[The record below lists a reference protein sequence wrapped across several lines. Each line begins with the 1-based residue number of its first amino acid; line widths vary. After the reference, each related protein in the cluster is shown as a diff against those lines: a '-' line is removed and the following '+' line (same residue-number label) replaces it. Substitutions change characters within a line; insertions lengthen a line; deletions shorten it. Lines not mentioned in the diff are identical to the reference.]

1 MLVPVLGVVTG
12 VLVVWVALVVVLAR
26 TTPGRVQVGEVL
38 RLLPDVLRLVGRLA
52 RDPTVP
58 RGVRV
63 RLWLLLGYLASPVDL
78 VPDIVPVVG
87 YADDVLMVVV
97 VLRSVLRRCGPE
109 AVERHWPGSPDALTA
124 LHRLVG
130 A

>member
-87 YADDVLMVVV
+87 YADDVLVVVV